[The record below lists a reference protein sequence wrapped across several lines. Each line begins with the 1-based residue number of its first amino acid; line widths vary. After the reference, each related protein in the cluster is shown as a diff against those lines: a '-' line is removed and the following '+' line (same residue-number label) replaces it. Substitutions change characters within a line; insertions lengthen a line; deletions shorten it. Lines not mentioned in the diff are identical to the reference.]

1 MLALLGSSLAIG
13 HPQSGAIN
21 AGTLNAIGGEA
32 VKSTD
37 QSAHHQ
43 QIATIRM
50 ARSRVS
56 NKASVAELTEKQVTA
71 ATTVFYV
78 GHKNSLLD
86 SELRKTSES
95 DAMTDKD
102 PVNHKAQATLGSRCG
117 FSWDD
122 AAVKCGHECVGF
134 CMTGM
139 CFKDLPGCDHNFPS
153 GQCFGVKQGVS
164 DAWCVESS
172 KSIDGPFGFV
182 ADFYDKCICEEL
194 TIGANTPI
202 EELHKPINAT
212 KMAPRSPELVAAAME
227 REKNFPGLPDCTW
240 KPGDGCSNET
250 QYECMAGSKAGEC
263 SGDNWYYKANV
274 CTSSC
279 VHTALLAPAPYFA
292 VWRPGPR
299 ALPWTDKDIMPHYAS
314 KEGSNVKDWVEHFH
328 QPKQILMST
337 YCKSNQ
343 IEFVG
348 VSLFSPA
355 YEVKALRMLESCNK
369 LGVCCK
375 ATEMPGDFLGAS
387 APEGSDEF
395 RYRTIALKPVFLL
408 DQLEKTKEPVVFLD
422 VDLEFHKF
430 PDLFL
435 PNSWPEGSRDVALF
449 NFWANETNL
458 TIRHTPNVGSA
469 VAFFNQT
476 YRSKK
481 LLAAWAEAMQYGTNS
496 KAPDDQVLDKLMKE
510 GGWLK
515 RVSVGWLPASYLR
528 LMPSFY
534 RGVDPIIDH
543 DRGTKPGV
551 AGHSS
556 VKPLLPPVMWTEKID
571 AAELKADNE
580 AAGRTEDG
588 IAALPAGSR

>member
-1 MLALLGSSLAIG
+1 MSRNSRPRWRSS
-13 HPQSGAIN
+13 
-21 AGTLNAIGGEA
+21 
-32 VKSTD
+32 
-37 QSAHHQ
+37 
-43 QIATIRM
+43 R
-50 ARSRVS
+50 
-56 NKASVAELTEKQVTA
+56 
-71 ATTVFYV
+71 
-78 GHKNSLLD
+78 
-86 SELRKTSES
+86 RKTGGS
-95 DAMTDKD
+95 DDEKD
-102 PVNHKAQATLGSRCG
+102 PVNHKAESSLGSRCG

-134 CMTGM
+134 CMQGM
-139 CFKDLPGCDHNFPS
+139 CYKDLPGCDHNFPS

-182 ADFYDKCICEEL
+182 SDFYDKCICEEL
-194 TIGANTPI
+194 TIGVMTSI
-202 EELHKPINAT
+202 EEEHKPINAS

-240 KPGDGCSNET
+240 KPGKGCSNET
-250 QYECMAGSKAGEC
+250 QYECMEGAKAGEC
-263 SGDNWYYKANV
+263 SEDNWYYKADQ
-274 CTSSC
+274 CSSSC
-279 VHTALLAPAPYFA
+279 VHTALLSPAPYYA

-299 ALPWTDKDIMPHYAS
+299 ALPWTDLDILPHYAT

-375 ATEMPGDFLGAS
+375 ATEMPGDYLGPS

-435 PNSWPEGSRDVALF
+435 PGTWPEGPRDVALF
-449 NFWANETNL
+449 NFWANETNI

-481 LLAAWAEAMQYGTNS
+481 LLAAWAEAMQFSTNA
-496 KAPDDQVLDKLMKE
+496 KAPDDQVLDKLLKE
-510 GGWLK
+510 GGWIK
-515 RVSVGWLPASYLR
+515 RCSLGWLPASYLR
-528 LMPSFY
+528 LMPAFY
-534 RGVDPIIDH
+534 RGVDPVIDH

-556 VKPLLPPVMWTEKID
+556 VKPLLPPVMWTEKVD
-571 AAELKADNE
+571 PQELHAELE
-580 AAGRTEDG
+580 AAGR
-588 IAALPAGSR
+588 LPGGLASR